1 MKKRPIA
8 DLLKNKALNLIL
20 GLALLSFIMLYVVD
34 TQFPSASQFS
44 NLLRSLAIAFL
55 TSGVVGFTFE
65 YFTRYEFFEGMGEV
79 VSREM
84 ERVGRNLWGRADDD
98 SALFEFWRPFF
109 QNETVI
115 WIAQDQRGDDPVVRS
130 CDLTSS
136 MSLYTGLL
144 EQFSLPDDRQRVKI
158 KFIDKDTHSD
168 QISASDSSLIVA
180 AAPGANPMAS
190 WIMEQAFG
198 KPGANQPVKNG
209 YVFATETARQDQYLK
224 CPFVVSSPDLKPGL
238 WEVKDGQYAR
248 NYERLIAQKGDAVSK
263 DCCLIF
269 SATWEQKEKAPIHV
283 LLIAGHSRYATW
295 DGVNFVLTNEDW
307 AEKVKALKTDTS
319 ISILSINSTFMDRK
333 VTLAQP
339 PRPMHARKS

>member
-1 MKKRPIA
+1 VKKKPIA

-20 GLALLSFIMLYVVD
+20 GLALLSFVVLYVVD

-65 YFTRYEFFEGMGEV
+65 YFTRYEFFEGMGQV

-98 SALFEFWRPFF
+98 SALFDFWRPFF

-136 MSLYTGLL
+136 MSLFSSIL
-144 EQFSLPDDRQRVKI
+144 EKFSLPMDRQQVKI
-158 KFIDKDTHSD
+158 KFIDKDTYPD
-168 QISASDSSLIVA
+168 QIPATDSNMIVA
-180 AAPGANPMAS
+180 AAPGANPVAT

-198 KPGANQPVKNG
+198 KLAANQSVKNG

-224 CPFVVSSPDLKPGL
+224 CPFVVNSLT
-238 WEVKDGQYAR
+238 
-248 NYERLIAQKGDAVSK
+248 LIQVFG
-263 DCCLIF
+263 
-269 SATWEQKEKAPIHV
+269 
-283 LLIAGHSRYATW
+283 R
-295 DGVNFVLTNEDW
+295 
-307 AEKVKALKTDTS
+307 
-319 ISILSINSTFMDRK
+319 
-333 VTLAQP
+333 
-339 PRPMHARKS
+339 